1 MWGHSSTRLLA
12 AAAVVLRTMLGCA
25 GSAAA
30 QAPAPPM
37 GLGDQLFATGGEIN
51 VEVVQN
57 GVAGYTSELR
67 LFNADGSSIAIAT
80 NREVGKKVTL
90 PPRPNGEELV
100 FGIFVRDTGRTYKTG
115 PGDRN
120 PDGIAHAVVKTT
132 GERQFDVGFEDLFDG
147 GDRDYDDNVFRF
159 TGGLAPNRA
168 PVAEDAAVTVAQ
180 DGTLAVALAASDPDG
195 DPLTFSV
202 SAPPL
207 HGTLTGSGAALTY
220 VPAAGFSGSDTFAF
234 TATDDAGSSAEG
246 RVTIDVTPT
255 APVPVPKPGGG
266 GGTGGSAR
274 IDLGDCPFGEL
285 TLANVRRVS
294 SGRVLLTGLAQPT
307 LARAPVDIV
316 EGGIVVARTT
326 IRSDGSFRL
335 HVRVPAT
342 TGGRVLRY
350 QARLG
355 LLHSRNLRLSRRL
368 VTTSAA
374 LRGGRIVF
382 AGHVAAGVK
391 LRRSRPVAQLFAR
404 PRGCGTKYVKV
415 GSARIGRNGRFV
427 VRAAP
432 LRVAGGVAVYRVR
445 ARLPRRIVSFT
456 LPQTVASR

>member
-1 MWGHSSTRLLA
+1 MWGHSSARLLA
-12 AAAVVLRTMLGCA
+12 AAAVVLGTVLGCV
-25 GSAAA
+25 GDAAA
-30 QAPAPPM
+30 QAPAPPA
-37 GLGDQLFATGGEIN
+37 GLGDQLFATGGEVN
-51 VEVVQN
+51 VEVVRS

-67 LFNADGSSIAIAT
+67 LFNADGSFTAIAT
-80 NREVGKKVTL
+80 NRDVGTNVTL
-90 PPRPNGEELV
+90 PARPNGEELV
-100 FGIFVRDTGRTYKTG
+100 FGIYVRDTGRTYKTG

-120 PDGIAHAVVKTT
+120 PDGIAHAVVKKT

-147 GDRDYDDNVFRF
+147 GDRDYDDNIFRF

-168 PVAEDAAVTVAQ
+168 PVAEDAALTVAQ

-202 SAPPL
+202 TDPPL
-207 HGTLTGSGAALTY
+207 HGALTGSGAALTY
-220 VPAAGFSGSDTFAF
+220 APAAGFSGSDTFAF
-234 TATDDAGSSAEG
+234 SATDSAGSSDEG
-246 RVTIDVTPT
+246 RVTIDVKPS
-255 APVPVPKPGGG
+255 APPVRKPGGG
-266 GGTGGSAR
+266 GGTVGSGR

-316 EGGIVVARTT
+316 EGGIVIARTT

-374 LRGGRIVF
+374 LRRGRIVF
-382 AGHVAAGVK
+382 AGRVSGVK
-391 LRRSRPVAQLFAR
+391 LRTSRPVATLFAR
-404 PRGCGTKYVKV
+404 RRGCGTKYVKI

-432 LRVAGGVAVYRVR
+432 LRSAGPVAVYRVR
-445 ARLPRRIVSFT
+445 ARLPGRIVSYT
-456 LPQTVASR
+456 LPQTVAAR

>member
-1 MWGHSSTRLLA
+1 MWRHSSTRLLA
-12 AAAVVLRTMLGCA
+12 AAAVVLGTMLGCV

-30 QAPAPPM
+30 QAPAPPA

-51 VEVVQN
+51 VEVTQN

-67 LFNADGSSIAIAT
+67 LFNADGSSIALAT
-80 NREVGKKVTL
+80 NRDVGSKVTL
-90 PPRPNGEELV
+90 PARPTGEELV
-100 FGIFVRDTGRTYKTG
+100 FGIYVRDTRRTYKTG
-115 PGDRN
+115 PGNRN
-120 PDGIAHAVVKTT
+120 PDGIAHAVVTKT

-180 DGTLAVALAASDPDG
+180 DGTVAVTLAASDPDG

-202 SAPPL
+202 TDPPL
-207 HGTLTGSGAALTY
+207 HGVLTGSGTAFTY
-220 VPAAGFSGSDTFAF
+220 VSAAGFSGADTFAF
-234 TATDDAGSSAEG
+234 TVTDDTGASDEG
-246 RVTIDVTPT
+246 RVTIDVTAS
-255 APVPVPKPGGG
+255 APVPGSVPKPGG
-266 GGTGGSAR
+266 TGGSGR

-316 EGGIVVARTT
+316 EGGIVIARTT
-326 IRSDGSFRL
+326 IRPDGSFRL
-335 HVRVPAT
+335 HVRVPSS

-355 LLHSRNLRLSRRL
+355 VLHSRNLRLFRRL

-382 AGHVAAGVK
+382 AGRVAGVK
-391 LRRSRPVAQLFAR
+391 LRRSRPVTKLFAR
-404 PRGCGTKYVKV
+404 PRGCRTKYVQI
-415 GSARIGRNGRFV
+415 GSARIGRDGRFV

-432 LRVAGGVAVYRVR
+432 LRAAGGVAVYRVR
-445 ARLPRRIVSFT
+445 ARLPKRIVSYT
-456 LPQTVASR
+456 LPQTIASR